1 MFYAAFGSGRPFAKG
16 PLSVAMCFL
25 PPERCIEMSY
35 RIFVVA
41 PSWIGDTI
49 MAQPLFQRL
58 AQQHSTLEIDVL
70 APPWVAPL
78 LKRMP
83 EVTRVIDSPL
93 RHGGL
98 DWTTRRRLGEQL
110 RSERYDQAIVL
121 PNSWKSALVPFHA
134 GIRKR
139 TGYRGEARYFLLND
153 IHTLD
158 TVRHPELVQRYAA
171 LAGPLDGKKLEARLQ
186 STPEQQAAALTAHG
200 LAADAQPVIFCP
212 GAEYGPAKRWP
223 AEYYAALA
231 QRYGTTQQPVLLLG
245 SPKDAPVGDEIVA
258 QSMGTARNLAGK
270 TTLFEAIDLLA
281 AARLVVSNDSGLM
294 HVAAALQ
301 RPQVALYGSSSP
313 AYTPPMNDRARI
325 VNLGVECSPCFERV
339 CPLGHFKCMRNMSPA
354 SVEKAAE
361 EVI

>member
-1 MFYAAFGSGRPFAKG
+1 M
-16 PLSVAMCFL
+16 
-25 PPERCIEMSY
+25 

-58 AQQHSTLEIDVL
+58 GQQHSNLEIDVL

-78 LKRMP
+78 LARMP
-83 EVTRVIDSPL
+83 EVTRVIDSPF

-98 DWTTRRRLGEQL
+98 DWPTRRRTGEQL
-110 RSERYDQAIVL
+110 RSEFYDQAIVL
-121 PNSWKSALVPFHA
+121 PNSWKSALVPFYA
-134 GIRKR
+134 KIRKR
-139 TGYRGEARYFLLND
+139 TGYRGEFRYGLLND

-158 TVRHPELVQRYAA
+158 TAKHPQLVQRYAA
-171 LAGPLDGKKLEARLQ
+171 LAGPLDGSKLEARLQ
-186 STPEQQAAALTAHG
+186 SSREQQVAALTAHG

-223 AEYYAALA
+223 AEYYAELA
-231 QRYGTTQQPVLLLG
+231 RQYGTSENPVLLLG

-258 QSMGTARNLAGK
+258 QSQGAARNLAGK
-270 TTLFEAIDLLA
+270 TSLFEAIDLLA
-281 AARLVVSNDSGLM
+281 AASLVVSNDSGLM

-313 AYTPPMNDRARI
+313 GYTPPMNDKAKI
-325 VNLGVECSPCFERV
+325 VSLGVECSPCFERV
-339 CPLGHFKCMRNMSPA
+339 CPLGHFKCMKDMSPA
-354 SVEKAAE
+354 SVARAAE
-361 EVI
+361 EVT

>member
-1 MFYAAFGSGRPFAKG
+1 M
-16 PLSVAMCFL
+16 
-25 PPERCIEMSY
+25 

-58 AQQHSTLEIDVL
+58 AQQHCNLEIDVL

-78 LKRMP
+78 LARMP
-83 EVTRVIDSPL
+83 EVTRVIDSPF

-98 DWTTRRRLGEQL
+98 DWPTRRRTGEQL
-110 RSERYDQAIVL
+110 RGEFYDQAIVL
-121 PNSWKSALVPFHA
+121 PNSWKSALVPFYA
-134 GIRKR
+134 KIKKR
-139 TGYRGEARYFLLND
+139 TGYRGEFRYGLLND

-158 TVRHPELVQRYAA
+158 TQRHPELVQRYAA
-171 LAGPLDGKKLEARLQ
+171 LAGPLDGSKLEARLQ
-186 STPEQQAAALTAHG
+186 SSREQQAAALSAHG
-200 LAADAQPVIFCP
+200 LVTDAQPVIFCP

-223 AEYYAALA
+223 AEHYAELA
-231 QRYGTTQQPVLLLG
+231 QRYGTAENPVLLLG

-258 QSMGTARNLAGK
+258 GSKGTARNLAGK
-270 TTLFEAIDLLA
+270 TSLFEAIDLLA

-313 AYTPPMNDRARI
+313 GYTPPMNDRAKI
-325 VNLGVECSPCFERV
+325 VTLNLECSPCFERV
-339 CPLGHFKCMRNMSPA
+339 CPLGHFKCMQDMSPA
-354 SVEKAAE
+354 AVARAAE
-361 EVI
+361 DVT

>member
-1 MFYAAFGSGRPFAKG
+1 
-16 PLSVAMCFL
+16 
-25 PPERCIEMSY
+25 MSY
-35 RIFVVA
+35 RILVIA

-58 AQQHSTLEIDVL
+58 AQQHSHLEIDVL

-78 LKRMP
+78 LARMP
-83 EVTRVIDSPL
+83 EVTRVIDSPF

-98 DWTTRRRLGEQL
+98 DWPTRRRTGEQL
-110 RSERYDQAIVL
+110 RSAFYDQAIVL
-121 PNSWKSALVPFHA
+121 PNSWKSALVPFYA
-134 GIRKR
+134 KIRKR
-139 TGYRGEARYFLLND
+139 TGYRGEFRYGLLND

-158 TVRHPELVQRYAA
+158 TQRHPELVQRYAA
-171 LAGPLDGKKLEARLQ
+171 LAGPLDGSKLEARLQ
-186 STPEQQAAALTAHG
+186 SSREQQIAALTAHG

-223 AEYYAALA
+223 AEHYAALA
-231 QRYGTTQQPVLLLG
+231 QKYGTPDNPVLLLG

-258 QSMGTARNLAGK
+258 GSKGTARNLAGK
-270 TTLFEAIDLLA
+270 TSLFEAIDLLA

-313 AYTPPMNDRARI
+313 GYTPPMNDRAKI
-325 VNLGVECSPCFERV
+325 VSLNLECSPCFERV
-339 CPLGHFKCMRNMSPA
+339 CPLGHFKCMQDMSPA
-354 SVEKAAE
+354 AVARAAE
-361 EVI
+361 DVT

>member
-1 MFYAAFGSGRPFAKG
+1 M
-16 PLSVAMCFL
+16 
-25 PPERCIEMSY
+25 

-58 AQQHSTLEIDVL
+58 GQQHSNLEIDVL

-78 LKRMP
+78 LARRP
-83 EVTRVIDSPL
+83 EVTRVIDSPF

-98 DWTTRRRLGEQL
+98 DWPTRRRTGEQL
-110 RSERYDQAIVL
+110 RSEFYDQAIVL
-121 PNSWKSALVPFHA
+121 PNSWKSALVPFYA
-134 GIRKR
+134 KIRKR
-139 TGYRGEARYFLLND
+139 TGYRGEFRYGLLND

-158 TVRHPELVQRYAA
+158 TAKHPQLVQRYAA
-171 LAGPLDGKKLEARLQ
+171 LAGPLDGSKLEARLQ
-186 STPEQQAAALTAHG
+186 SSREQQVAALTAHG

-223 AEYYAALA
+223 AEYYAELA
-231 QRYGTTQQPVLLLG
+231 RQYGTSENPVLLLG

-258 QSMGTARNLAGK
+258 QSQGAARNLAGK
-270 TTLFEAIDLLA
+270 TSLFEAIDLLA

-313 AYTPPMNDRARI
+313 GYTPPMNDKAKI
-325 VNLGVECSPCFERV
+325 VSLGVECSPCFERV
-339 CPLGHFKCMRNMSPA
+339 CPLGHFKCMKDMSPA
-354 SVEKAAE
+354 SVARAAE
-361 EVI
+361 EVT

>member
-1 MFYAAFGSGRPFAKG
+1 M
-16 PLSVAMCFL
+16 
-25 PPERCIEMSY
+25 

-58 AQQHSTLEIDVL
+58 GQQHSNLEIDVL

-78 LKRMP
+78 LARMP
-83 EVTRVIDSPL
+83 EVTRVIDSPF

-98 DWTTRRRLGEQL
+98 DWPTRRRTGEQL
-110 RSERYDQAIVL
+110 RSEFYDQAIVL
-121 PNSWKSALVPFHA
+121 PNSWKSALVPFYA
-134 GIRKR
+134 KIRKR
-139 TGYRGEARYFLLND
+139 TGYRGEFRYGLLND

-158 TVRHPELVQRYAA
+158 TAKHPQLVQRYAA
-171 LAGPLDGKKLEARLQ
+171 LAGPLDGSKLEARLQ
-186 STPEQQAAALTAHG
+186 STHAQQAAALSAHG

-223 AEYYAALA
+223 AEYYAELA
-231 QRYGTTQQPVLLLG
+231 RQYGTSENPVLLLG

-258 QSMGTARNLAGK
+258 QSQGAARNLAGK
-270 TTLFEAIDLLA
+270 TSLFEAIDLLA

-313 AYTPPMNDRARI
+313 GYTPPMNDKAKI
-325 VNLGVECSPCFERV
+325 VSLGVECSPCFERV
-339 CPLGHFKCMRNMSPA
+339 CPLGHFKCMKDMSPA
-354 SVEKAAE
+354 SVARAAE
-361 EVI
+361 EVT

>member
-1 MFYAAFGSGRPFAKG
+1 
-16 PLSVAMCFL
+16 
-25 PPERCIEMSY
+25 MSY
-35 RIFVVA
+35 RILLVA

-58 AQQHSTLEIDVL
+58 ARQHASLEIDAL

-78 LKRMP
+78 LARMP
-83 EVTRVIDSPL
+83 EIARIIDSPF

-98 DWTTRRRLGEQL
+98 DWTTRRLIGEQL
-110 RSERYDQAIVL
+110 RDGHYDQAIVL

-134 GIRKR
+134 RIRKR

-158 TVRHPELVQRYAA
+158 TAKHPQLVQRYAA
-171 LAGPLDGKKLEARLQ
+171 LAGPLDGGKLEARLQ
-186 STPEQQAAALTAHG
+186 STPEQQAAALAAHG

-231 QRYGTTQQPVLLLG
+231 QRYGTAEQPVLLLG

-258 QSMGTARNLAGK
+258 QSKGTVRNLAGK

-294 HVAAALQ
+294 HVAAALN
-301 RPQVALYGSSSP
+301 RPLVAVYGSTSP
-313 AYTPPMNDRARI
+313 GFTPPLADQVEI
-325 VNLGVECSPCFERV
+325 VRLGLECSPCFDRTCRFGHYNCLRQLEPQQVIGALQRLV
-339 CPLGHFKCMRNMSPA
+339 GDPLA
-354 SVEKAAE
+354 LVEGD
-361 EVI
+361 

>member
-1 MFYAAFGSGRPFAKG
+1 M
-16 PLSVAMCFL
+16 
-25 PPERCIEMSY
+25 

-58 AQQHSTLEIDVL
+58 AQQHSSLEIDVL

-78 LKRMP
+78 LARMP
-83 EVTRVIDSPL
+83 EVTRVIDSPF

-98 DWTTRRRLGEQL
+98 DWPTRRRTGEQL
-110 RSERYDQAIVL
+110 RSEFYDQAIVL
-121 PNSWKSALVPFHA
+121 PNSWKSALVPFYA
-134 GIRKR
+134 KIRKR
-139 TGYRGEARYFLLND
+139 TGYRGEFRYGLLND

-158 TVRHPELVQRYAA
+158 TAKHPQLVQRYAA
-171 LAGPLDGKKLEARLQ
+171 LAGPLDGSKLEARLQ
-186 STPEQQAAALTAHG
+186 SSREQQVAALTAHG

-223 AEYYAALA
+223 AEYYAELA
-231 QRYGTTQQPVLLLG
+231 RQYGTSENPVLLLG

-258 QSMGTARNLAGK
+258 QSQGAARNLAGK
-270 TTLFEAIDLLA
+270 TSLFEAIDLLA
-281 AARLVVSNDSGLM
+281 AASLVVSNDSGLM

-313 AYTPPMNDRARI
+313 GYTPPMNDKAKI
-325 VNLGVECSPCFERV
+325 VSLGVECSPCFERV
-339 CPLGHFKCMRNMSPA
+339 CPLGHFKCMKDMSPA
-354 SVEKAAE
+354 SVARAAE
-361 EVI
+361 EVT